1 MEITKYLDITTE
13 IIRSSSLDKDNSLK
27 GQNKILNICK
37 VLGANEYYN
46 AVGGQTLYDGREF
59 LKRGVKLCFVKT
71 KEIKYKQFDGKFQPN
86 LSIIDI
92 LMFNSKNDV
101 KKMLDEFE
109 LING

>member
-1 MEITKYLDITTE
+1 MFQNISKNTQDVFEEGVEYTQ
-13 IIRSSSLDKDNSLK
+13 DKK
-27 GQNKILNICK
+27 GF
-37 VLGANEYYN
+37 
-46 AVGGQTLYDGREF
+46 DGREF